1 MLQEVGFI
9 AGQHELLSD
18 SFTKENSKG
27 VSTRVKELK
36 EKLRRNGD
44 TFAKRNSDLRT
55 SFAAMAK
62 AKDKFAKSF
71 NEQQIATEAHDRA
84 SREGSTSKNELKK
97 LDMQKQIKTQN
108 CDQMKVCVL
117 FLKLCIEKQRNFLW
131 NALSS
136 WKGD

>member
-71 NEQQIATEAHDRA
+71 NEQQIATEAHDR
-84 SREGSTSKNELKK
+84 SGH
-97 LDMQKQIKTQN
+97 
-108 CDQMKVCVL
+108 
-117 FLKLCIEKQRNFLW
+117 
-131 NALSS
+131 
-136 WKGD
+136 